1 MFIQTEDTGNPEI
14 VKFAPGREIT
24 GSRTRNYA
32 DSGEA
37 AEASPLAV
45 RLFALDGVG
54 AVSLGADWIS
64 ITKSA
69 AADWALLRPAVLRAI
84 MEHFKAGEP
93 VLTPGRDDGAQ
104 ENGPQENGPGDNG
117 PRDNGEDDEI
127 TAKIRELVET
137 RIQPAVSQNGGA
149 VEFRG
154 YEDGIALLD
163 IQGPAVA
170 MMSGIENMLRH
181 YVPELTAVQSFEE
194 YERLQKPEMNT
205 PEALAIRD
213 LLKTQINPSV
223 AEHGGHI
230 ALIDVQPDT
239 VYIRLEG
246 GCQGCGMADVTLKN
260 GIETAIKQTVPTI
273 SAVLD
278 VTDHD
283 GGNNPYYAP
292 GKGGASPV

>member
-14 VKFAPGREIT
+14 VKFVPGRGVT
-24 GSRTRNYA
+24 GSRTLNFA
-32 DSGEA
+32 DAGQA
-37 AEASPLAV
+37 ADVSPLAS

-54 AVSLGADWIS
+54 EVFLGAEIIS
-64 ITKSA
+64 VTKSP
-69 AADWALLRPAVLRAI
+69 AADWAELRPAVLRAI
-84 MEHFKAGEP
+84 MEHFTADEP
-93 VLTPGRDDGAQ
+93 VLTPGAQ
-104 ENGPQENGPGDNG
+104 D
-117 PRDNGEDDEI
+117 DDEEDEI
-127 TAKIRELVET
+127 AAKIRELVET

-154 YEDGIALLD
+154 FVDGVALLE

-181 YVPELTAVQSFEE
+181 YVPEITAVQSFEE

-205 PEALAIRD
+205 PEALTIRD
-213 LLKTQINPSV
+213 LLNTQINPSV

-230 ALIDVQPDT
+230 ALIDVKPDT

-260 GIETAIKQTVPTI
+260 GIETAIRQAVPAIT
-273 SAVLD
+273 SVLD
-278 VTDHD
+278 VTDHA
-283 GGNNPYYAP
+283 GGDNPYYAP

>member
-24 GSRTRNYA
+24 GSRTLNFA
-32 DSGEA
+32 DSGQA
-37 AEASPLAV
+37 AEASPLAAQ
-45 RLFALDGVG
+45 LFAVDGVA
-54 AVSLGADWIS
+54 AVSLGADWITV
-64 ITKSA
+64 TKSA

-93 VLTPGRDDGAQ
+93 VLTPGANDDDG
-104 ENGPQENGPGDNG
+104 ED
-117 PRDNGEDDEI
+117 DGEDDEI

-181 YVPELTAVQSFEE
+181 YVPEITAVQSFEE

>member
-14 VKFAPGREIT
+14 VKFIPGRGVT
-24 GSRTRNYA
+24 GSRTVNVA
-32 DSGEA
+32 DSAQA
-37 AEASPLAV
+37 AEVSPLAV
-45 RLFALDGVG
+45 RLFAVDGVG
-54 AVSLGADWIS
+54 AVSLGSETIS
-64 ITKSA
+64 ITKA
-69 AADWALLRPAVLRAI
+69 GDADWDVLRPALLRAI
-84 MEHFKAGEP
+84 MEHFKEDEP
-93 VLTPGRDDGAQ
+93 VLTPGAFDD
-104 ENGPQENGPGDNG
+104 
-117 PRDNGEDDEI
+117 DDEI

-137 RIQPAVSQNGGA
+137 RIQPAAAQGGGA

-154 YEDGIALLD
+154 FVDGIALID

-181 YVPELTAVQSFEE
+181 YVPEITAVQSFED

-205 PEALAIRD
+205 PEALTIRD
-213 LLKTQINPSV
+213 ILDTQINPSV

-260 GIETAIKQTVPTI
+260 GIETAIKQAVPAIT
-273 SAVLD
+273 SVLD
-278 VTDHD
+278 VTDHAD
-283 GGNNPYYAP
+283 GDNPYYAP

>member
-1 MFIQTEDTGNPEI
+1 MFIQTEDTGNPDI
-14 VKFAPGREIT
+14 VKFIPGRGVT
-24 GSRTRNYA
+24 GSRTVNVA
-32 DSGEA
+32 DAARA
-37 AEASPLAV
+37 AEVSPLAV
-45 RLFALDGVG
+45 RLFAVDGVG
-54 AVSLGADWIS
+54 AVSLGSETIS
-64 ITKSA
+64 ITK
-69 AADWALLRPAVLRAI
+69 AADADWDVLRPALLRAI
-84 MEHFKAGEP
+84 MEHFTEDEP
-93 VLTPGRDDGAQ
+93 VLTPGAFDDG
-104 ENGPQENGPGDNG
+104 D
-117 PRDNGEDDEI
+117 DDEI

-137 RIQPAVSQNGGA
+137 RIQPAAAQGGGA

-154 YEDGIALLD
+154 FVDGIALID

-181 YVPELTAVQSFEE
+181 YVPEITAVQSFED

-205 PEALAIRD
+205 PEALTIRD
-213 LLKTQINPSV
+213 ILDTQINPSV

-260 GIETAIKQTVPTI
+260 GIETAIKQAVPAIT
-273 SAVLD
+273 SVLD
-278 VTDHD
+278 VTDHA